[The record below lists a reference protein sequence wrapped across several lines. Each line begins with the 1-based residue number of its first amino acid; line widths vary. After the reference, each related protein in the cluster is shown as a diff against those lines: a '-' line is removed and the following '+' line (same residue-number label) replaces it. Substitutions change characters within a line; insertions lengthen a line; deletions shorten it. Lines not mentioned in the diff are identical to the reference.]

1 MIRDRGDDPAQLP
14 HDYAGM
20 INAALKG
27 RLRDMTV
34 SMHLCRGNVRS
45 TFVASSGYEPMA
57 DLLFNGTDVDAYFME

>member
-1 MIRDRGDDPAQLP
+1 MPQRAAQMIRDRGNDPAQLP

-20 INAALKG
+20 INAALNG

-45 TFVASSGYEPMA
+45 TFVA
-57 DLLFNGTDVDAYFME
+57 